1 MQRKLA
7 GESHQMYALGVAGA
21 VLLLPI
27 VTLYR
32 RARQGRS
39 NARTAESSSQW
50 DDEATGV
57 LELDL
62 GKQSYQGVEQA
73 ADADVDIDVDTDT
86 PSV

>member
-1 MQRKLA
+1 
-7 GESHQMYALGVAGA
+7 MYALGVAGA
-21 VLLLPI
+21 VLVLPV

-32 RARQGRS
+32 RGRQGRS
-39 NARTAESSSQW
+39 SARTAESSSQW

-62 GKQSYQGVEQA
+62 GKQSYQGAGQA
-73 ADADVDIDVDTDT
+73 NDANVDIDIDTST